1 MLTLFESLDEK
12 VFTPELKK
20 SLTEKFNSAVEEKA
34 QIQAI
39 IMADELAES
48 KIDALDEKA
57 QQYSEYLLQES
68 QAKIDEFKE
77 ELNEKI
83 AEYMDLVVQEFVSE
97 AQTALDESLKS
108 EKADMLIEAF
118 DSMLVASG
126 VELATIMETKDINES
141 TKSVESSDR
150 VDSLVEEVMKL
161 KEENT
166 QLMKM
171 GLIAELSEGLTLV
184 QAERFARLSKLVDF
198 TNGQEYAA
206 KLETVLESVKDRS
219 DLDTQDSQAPLTES
233 TVIWS
238 HLV

>member
-20 SLTEKFNSAVEEKA
+20 SLSEKFDSAVEEKA
-34 QIQAI
+34 KTYAI

-57 QQYSEYLLQES
+57 QQYGEYLLKES
-68 QAKIDEFKE
+68 QSKIDEYKE

-83 AEYMDLVVQEFVSE
+83 TEYMDLVVQEFVSE
-97 AQTALDESLKS
+97 ARTALDESLKS

-126 VELATIMETKDINES
+126 VEFTTIMEAKNLNES
-141 TKSVESSDR
+141 STSADNSDR
-150 VDSLVEEVMKL
+150 VDSLVEEVLKL

-171 GLIAELSEGLTLV
+171 GLVAELSEGLTLV

-198 TNGQEYAA
+198 TNGKEYAE
-206 KLETVLESVKDRS
+206 KLETVLESVKDRKDS
-219 DLDTQDSQAPLTES
+219 DTPASLTES
-233 TVIWS
+233 SSAIWS

>member
-20 SLTEKFNSAVEEKA
+20 SLSEKFDSAVEEKA
-34 QIQAI
+34 KTQAI

-57 QQYSEYLLQES
+57 QQYGEYLLKES
-68 QAKIDEFKE
+68 QSKIDEYKE

-83 AEYMDLVVQEFVSE
+83 TEYMDLVVQEFVSE
-97 AQTALDESLKS
+97 ARTALDESLKS

-126 VELATIMETKDINES
+126 VEFTTIMEAKNLNES
-141 TKSVESSDR
+141 STSVDNSNR
-150 VDSLVEEVMKL
+150 VDSLVEEVLKL

-171 GLIAELSEGLTLV
+171 GLVAELSEGLTLV
-184 QAERFARLSKLVDF
+184 QAERFARLSKLVEF
-198 TNGQEYAA
+198 TNGKEYAA
-206 KLETVLESVKDRS
+206 KLETVLESVKDRKDS
-219 DLDTQDSQAPLTES
+219 DTQSTLTES
-233 TVIWS
+233 SSAIWS

>member
-20 SLTEKFNSAVEEKA
+20 SLSEKFDSAVEEKA
-34 QIQAI
+34 KNQAI

-57 QQYSEYLLQES
+57 QQYGEYLLKES
-68 QAKIDEFKE
+68 QSKIDEYKE

-83 AEYMDLVVQEFVSE
+83 TEYMDLVVQEFVSE
-97 AQTALDESLKS
+97 ARTALDESLKS

-126 VELATIMETKDINES
+126 VEFTTIMEAKNLNES
-141 TKSVESSDR
+141 STSVDNSDR
-150 VDSLVEEVMKL
+150 VDSLVEEVLKL

-171 GLIAELSEGLTLV
+171 GLVAELSEGLTLV

-198 TNGQEYAA
+198 TNGKEYAA
-206 KLETVLESVKDRS
+206 KLETVLESVKDRK
-219 DLDTQDSQAPLTES
+219 DSHTPASLTES
-233 TVIWS
+233 SSAIWS